1 MKWLFC
7 FKYAKT
13 DSFGDNRKARRT
25 ETKQVS
31 ICIRSPRL
39 KLTLRPCYRVL
50 KMYKM
55 YENPERKNTKNLH
68 SLSIF
73 EPNFFT
79 RGNAAAA
86 DSRGDKNI
94 FAQISRD

>member
-1 MKWLFC
+1 
-7 FKYAKT
+7 
-13 DSFGDNRKARRT
+13 
-25 ETKQVS
+25 
-31 ICIRSPRL
+31 
-39 KLTLRPCYRVL
+39 
-50 KMYKM
+50 MYEM
-55 YENPERKNTKNLH
+55 YENPEKNLR

-94 FAQISRD
+94 FAQISSD